1 MEFDRKETILD
12 NLMARTKAEID
23 DLRKLLDADVK
34 SNLNKAEMAKQL
46 ADYIL
51 HEGEFW
57 IRRFPKRDVLLMQ
70 KLSELPKG
78 SKLNIGHQP
87 YATLLEMLGLIHGES
102 VKTGE
107 RVYYATDE
115 MRDAF
120 KRGIHNAEAAM
131 CCMNYP
137 MYERY
142 VMGLTNLYG
151 VVPYTMVYD
160 TLMEVAKSETSDF
173 DRMRNPHAFAH
184 ESLLM
189 DFYTMSVNGK
199 LYVISPTID
208 HPEEVFAEQ
217 QERIGF
223 IKDYKKFTLSEI
235 YEAGSET
242 DFPFVGEETSEGKRI
257 TEMLEKL
264 GMDEDMSSYLK
275 YAFWRFGQDTKI
287 NIITD
292 IMQMCNGL
300 FRSIEELNGFLQ
312 AVTAYQNSM
321 PKWCLL
327 GRSSDEV
334 QRSTRNIKPKA
345 KDGKIYS

>member
-1 MEFDRKETILD
+1 MEFDRNETILD

-46 ADYIL
+46 AHYIR

-57 IRRFPKRDVLLMQ
+57 IRRFPAREVLIMQ
-70 KLSELPKG
+70 KLSEQPKG
-78 SKLNIGHQP
+78 KKLNAGHQP
-87 YATLLEMLGLIHGES
+87 YATLLELLGFIHGEQARF
-102 VKTGE
+102 GE
-107 RVYYATDE
+107 RLYSATDE
-115 MRDAF
+115 MRAAF
-120 KRGIHNAEAAM
+120 KSGIHNAEAAM

-151 VVPYTMVYD
+151 VVPYTLVYD

-173 DRMRNPHAFAH
+173 DRMRNPHAFAQ
-184 ESLLM
+184 ESLLL
-189 DFYTMSVNGK
+189 DFYTISVDNK

-208 HPEEVFAEQ
+208 HPEEVYAEQ
-217 QERIGF
+217 QERIDF
-223 IKDYKKFTLSEI
+223 LKDYKKFPLPEI
-235 YEAGSET
+235 YDAGGEK
-242 DFPFVGEETSEGKRI
+242 DLPFVGEKTLEGKKV
-257 TEMLEKL
+257 TQMLQKL
-264 GMDEDMSSYLK
+264 GMKEGMTDYIK
-275 YAFWRFGQDTKI
+275 YALWRFGQEMKTSA
-287 NIITD
+287 ITD

-300 FRSIEELNGFLQ
+300 FNSIDELNDFLQ
-312 AVTAYQNSM
+312 VVTAYQNSM
-321 PKWCLL
+321 PKWCLV

-334 QRSTRNIKPKA
+334 QRSVKKPKSKS